1 MSGSSGIAKR
11 RSVSRWP
18 SGRRG
23 AGNPP
28 TGFDQGR
35 EAPAGAGEAGV
46 RGRDRGD
53 VALSGS
59 GMNRHL
65 VHANKEGIEYI
76 VVFSRQSRLIGTD
89 NLQYQ

>member
-1 MSGSSGIAKR
+1 MAVGE
-11 RSVSRWP
+11 
-18 SGRRG
+18 
-23 AGNPP
+23 
-28 TGFDQGR
+28 GR
-35 EAPAGAGEAGV
+35 ESPAGEGEAYV
-46 RGRDRGD
+46 RGRERDD
-53 VALSGS
+53 FALSGS

>member
-23 AGNPP
+23 DGNLP
-28 TGFDQGR
+28 TDFIEGR
-35 EAPAGAGEAGV
+35 EAPAGEGEAGA
-46 RGRDRGD
+46 RGRDHGD
-53 VALSGS
+53 FALAGS

-65 VHANKEGIEYI
+65 VHANKDGIEYI